1 MKQEYAR
8 LPTDSDVSVA
18 SVEWALGRK
27 NKHKE
32 LHVSPACEDIGHEI
46 VKAFMSERNLQI
58 DLVVDTE
65 LCPHEWFLVEA
76 IGSPG

>member
-1 MKQEYAR
+1 MKQQYAL
-8 LPTDSDVSVA
+8 LPIDSNVSMS
-18 SVEWALGRK
+18 SVDWALGRK

-32 LHVSPACEDIGHEI
+32 LHVSPACEDIGHLI
-46 VKAFMSERNLQI
+46 VKAFMVERNLQI

-65 LCPHEWFLVEA
+65 LRPEEWFLVEA